1 MSTYKEKKTQQ
12 GNLLGT
18 LSLPQQQ
25 QAMLST
31 EEGHFVST
39 QSLEFDCQYDNH
51 DDEEEEKNGEDVD
64 NKDGQ
69 LVIGQFGWKAP
80 PWKC

>member
-1 MSTYKEKKTQQ
+1 
-12 GNLLGT
+12 
-18 LSLPQQQ
+18 
-25 QAMLST
+25 MLST
-31 EEGHFVST
+31 EEGLFVSN